1 MNYILDSY
9 FGFGDNIYHI
19 PFVHKL
25 AQQGEVFIYTPFP
38 ELFQFLNVYCFKP
51 TTNLKLQLEN
61 MTNNGLY
68 SKSTGHKPNG
78 HRLRFNYGEGF
89 GSGLTIMQSF
99 EKTVPLNGDWFFE
112 FTPSP
117 SSRASEVVKRAKHNK
132 KKLCV
137 IRLPSVRKEW
147 ACYTRAPLMEHF
159 QICIDYIRQDY
170 YTVTVGDI
178 GSREDFTGPEPCGID
193 EKRDRHCVNHLNIWD
208 TFDLIA
214 QSDLVISM
222 PCNILPICQ
231 IIRKKSFFIYGGYV
245 PHAMCNDGRFYQ
257 VGYVEPDPFCFCVR
271 NAQDGHKCNK
281 EIAQDRLLNAL
292 KDTIRRIDETSMGNR

>member
-38 ELFQFLNVYCFKP
+38 ELFQFPNVYCFKP

-68 SKSTGHKPNG
+68 SKSSG
-78 HRLRFNYGEGF
+78 HRPRGQRIRFNYGADFNNGV
-89 GSGLTIMQSF
+89 TIMQSF
-99 EKTVPLNGDWFFE
+99 EKIVPLNGHWFFE
-112 FTPSP
+112 FTPKP
-117 SSRASEVVKRAKHNK
+117 SAKADEVVKRAKHAK

-147 ACYTRAPLMEHF
+147 ACYTRAPLMEYF
-159 QICIDYIRQDY
+159 QICIDYIKEYY

-178 GSREDFTGPEPCGID
+178 GNREDFTGQEPFGRD
-193 EKRDRHCVNHLNIWD
+193 EKRDRHSINHLGIWD

-214 QSDLVISM
+214 KSDLVISM

-231 IIRKKSFFIYGGYV
+231 ILRKKAFFIYGGYV
-245 PHAMCNDGRFYQ
+245 PHAMCNDARFYQ
-257 VGYVEPDPFCFCVR
+257 VGYVEPEPFCFCIK
-271 NAQDGHKCNK
+271 NGQDGHKCNK
-281 EIAQDRLLNAL
+281 KISQEILLKKL
-292 KDTIRRIDETSMGNR
+292 METVKVS